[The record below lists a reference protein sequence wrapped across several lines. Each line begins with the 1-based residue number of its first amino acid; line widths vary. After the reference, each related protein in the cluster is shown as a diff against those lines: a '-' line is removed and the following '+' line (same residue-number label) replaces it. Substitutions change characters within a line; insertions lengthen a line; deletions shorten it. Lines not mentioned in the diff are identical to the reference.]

1 MAEPLCDE
9 VCCSDSAKN
18 LLARLKTHYP
28 NRRQRW
34 LLTLVKQHCVEEQQ
48 LYQAACQRSL
58 LAACDLPHQITTL
71 PGQLKLHHLLD
82 FQVILTSHYAGVLQV
97 GLIDCEDQLLIDE
110 LAALTQQEI
119 EPLVVHPS
127 WLETQLAQLTETV
140 VSSKAAPS
148 APESPDNNIAI
159 ELSQLIYQA
168 SVSGISDLHFEPSH
182 QGYRVRARIDG
193 LLQHYYRFAPE
204 QGPRIV
210 SWLKMNANLDIAQ
223 KMHPQDGR
231 LNLPK
236 DQEQPLDIRV
246 STLPTIHGEKVVLRL
261 LGSDQQHLSLS
272 QLGMDEAQ
280 LNCVYHHLNQPSGLI
295 IVTGPTGSGKTR
307 TLYAALSHLN
317 HPSVNIAS
325 VEDPVEIE
333 LSGVNQVAINPAAQ
347 LTFQSVLRA
356 LLRQDPDI
364 LMVGEIRDQPTLEMA
379 WHAAQTGHRVLS
391 TLHTNSA
398 LESIERLHQLGL
410 SYHQISESLQLIIA
424 QRLLRK
430 LCPKCR
436 IKTSDGHY
444 QPQGCRDCHDG
455 YHGRIGVFEL
465 LSFNSAIRHAI
476 NNQLPLDEL
485 EQVASQQGMRTL
497 HQQSSEYVHQGITTK
512 AEVLRV
518 LGHAGE

>member
-1 MAEPLCDE
+1 MADTLCDE
-9 VCCSDSAKN
+9 ICHSAPARA
-18 LLARLKTHYP
+18 LLNRLKTHYP

-34 LLTLVKQHCVEEQQ
+34 LLALVKQHCVSEQE
-48 LYQAACQRSL
+48 LYQAARQRSPFP
-58 LAACDLPHQITTL
+58 AIDLPHQITTL

-82 FQVILTSHYAGVLQV
+82 FQIILTSYYAGVLQV
-97 GLIDCEDQLLIDE
+97 GLIDCEDQMLIDE
-110 LAALTQQEI
+110 LANLSQQEI
-119 EPLVVHPS
+119 EPLVLHPS
-127 WLETQLAQLTETV
+127 WLETQLAQLSETAT
-140 VSSKAAPS
+140 SSTMAPS
-148 APESPDNNIAI
+148 TPKNKDDNIATA
-159 ELSQLIYQA
+159 LSQLIYQA
-168 SVSGISDLHFEPSH
+168 SMNGISDLHFEPAP

-193 LLQHYYRFAPE
+193 LLQHYYRFAAE
-204 QGPRIV
+204 QGPRVV

-231 LNLPK
+231 LHLPQR
-236 DQEQPLDIRV
+236 QEQPLDIRV

-272 QLGMDEAQ
+272 QLGMSEAQ
-280 LNCVYHHLNQPSGLI
+280 LTRVYYHLQQPSGLI

-333 LSGVNQVAINPAAQ
+333 LAGINQVAVNPAAQ
-347 LTFQSVLRA
+347 LTFENVLRA

-364 LMVGEIRDQPTLEMA
+364 LMLGEIRDQQTLEIA

-398 LESIERLHQLGL
+398 LKSIERLHQLGL

-430 LCPKCR
+430 LCPRCR
-436 IKTSDGHY
+436 IKTPDGEY
-444 QPQGCRDCHDG
+444 QPQGCHHCHDG

-465 LSFNSAIRHAI
+465 LSFSSAIRQGI
-476 NNQLPLDEL
+476 NQPLPLDEL
-485 EQVASQQGMRTL
+485 EHIAYRQGMRTL
-497 HQQSSEYVHQGITTK
+497 YQQATEYVRQGITTS
-512 AEVLRV
+512 AEILRV
-518 LGHAGE
+518 LGHAPE

>member
-1 MAEPLCDE
+1 MTDTLCDE
-9 VCCSDSAKN
+9 VCHSDTARN

-34 LLTLVKQHCVEEQQ
+34 LLTLVKQHSINEHE
-48 LYQAACQRSL
+48 LYQAACRRSHL
-58 LAACDLPHQITTL
+58 PTLDLPHQVTML

-110 LAALTQQEI
+110 LANLSQQEI
-119 EPLVVHPS
+119 EPLVVHPH
-127 WLETQLAQLTETV
+127 WLATQLTQLSETA
-140 VSSKAAPS
+140 VSSATAPS
-148 APESPDNNIAI
+148 APDNQDDNIAI
-159 ELSQLIYQA
+159 ALSQLIYQA
-168 SVSGISDLHFEPSH
+168 SLSGISDLHFEPVP

-193 LLQHYYRFAPE
+193 LLQYYYRFTSE
-204 QGPRIV
+204 QGPRVV

-231 LNLPK
+231 LHLP
-236 DQEQPLDIRV
+236 QWQAHPLDIRV

-280 LNCVYHHLNQPSGLI
+280 LTRVYYHLQQPSGLI

-333 LSGVNQVAINPAAQ
+333 LAGINQVAVNPAAQ
-347 LTFQSVLRA
+347 LTFENVLRA

-364 LMVGEIRDQPTLEMA
+364 LMLGEIRDQQTLEIA

-398 LESIERLHQLGL
+398 LKSIERLHQLGL

-436 IKTSDGHY
+436 VKTADDQY
-444 QPQGCRDCHDG
+444 LPQGCRHCHDG
-455 YHGRIGVFEL
+455 YHGRIGIFEL
-465 LSFNSAIRHAI
+465 LSFNAAIRQGITH
-476 NNQLPLDEL
+476 QLPMDEL
-485 EQVASQQGMRTL
+485 EHIAYQQGMRTL
-497 HQQSSEYVHQGITTK
+497 YQQATEYVRQGITTS
-512 AEVLRV
+512 AEILRV
-518 LGHAGE
+518 LGHAPE